1 MGSAFRNHI
10 LAIEGPAPFILWDA
24 VLREVG
30 SLTTH
35 IQLSTEASQLCDN
48 QRCNVLRAELAKAK
62 CSCPR
67 AVLQ

>member
-48 QRCNVLRAELAKAK
+48 Q
-62 CSCPR
+62 
-67 AVLQ
+67 